1 MAAIPL
7 KVPSLGESVTQA
19 TIGAWLKREGDVVQV
34 DEPLVEVES
43 EKATVAL
50 PAPAA
55 GVLRKVLRSSGD
67 TVAVGETIG
76 ELEEGAAA
84 QQASSPLGSGPMPGG
99 VVPAAKGGDGGVRQQ
114 AGAAATATAPSP
126 RPSPP
131 AHAGGGGATTVAASP
146 APQRLGTRAPPSAR
160 RLMAEH
166 GVAAGAVRGS
176 GPAGQVRKEDVLR
189 ALEAPETAPAPA
201 PEPAERVGVRGAA
214 PEAPAQA
221 RAPALRG
228 DGTGAR
234 ERVVPMTAL
243 RRTVARRLVEA
254 QHAAA
259 ILTTFNEVD
268 MTRVLALRERHGEAF
283 HARHGVKLGFMS
295 FFVKASVEALR
306 AFPAVNAEVRGTDI
320 VYKDHY
326 DVGVAVGGGKGLVVP
341 VIRNADALS
350 FAEIEKTVGD
360 LARKARENR
369 ITMDDLEGG
378 TFTISNGGIYGSLL
392 STPILNPPQ
401 SGILGLHKIE
411 KRAVVG
417 DGDQIV
423 VRPMMYLALSYD
435 HRIVDGREAVSF
447 LVRVKEAIED
457 PERILLEA

>member
-1 MAAIPL
+1 MAIPL
-7 KVPSLGESVTQA
+7 KVPSLGESITQA
-19 TIGAWLKREGDVVQV
+19 TIGTWLKHEGEPVQA

-55 GVLRKVLRSSGD
+55 GVLRKVLRKTGD
-67 TVAVGETIG
+67 TVAIGETIG
-76 ELEEGAAA
+76 ELEEGARAESLAA
-84 QQASSPLGSGPMPGG
+84 SPAGSGPMPGG
-99 VVPAAKGGDGGVRQQ
+99 VVPAAKGGNGR
-114 AGAAATATAPSP
+114 ATTATPTPTPTATATATPVSTAVSTP
-126 RPSPP
+126 VTGR
-131 AHAGGGGATTVAASP
+131 AI
-146 APQRLGTRAPPSAR
+146 TRAPPSAR

-166 GVAAGAVRGS
+166 GVPAGEVHGS
-176 GPAGQVRKEDVLR
+176 GPGGQVRKEDVLR
-189 ALEAPETAPAPA
+189 ALEAPAAQPAP
-201 PEPAERVGVRGAA
+201 V
-214 PEAPAQA
+214 EAK
-221 RAPALRG
+221 ALRPVPRG
-228 DGTGAR
+228 DGAPAAR

-254 QHAAA
+254 QHTAA
-259 ILTTFNEVD
+259 ILTTFNEAD
-268 MTRVLALRERHGEAF
+268 MSRVLALRERHGEAF

-341 VIRNADALS
+341 VIRDADALS
-350 FAEIEKTVGD
+350 FADIEKSVAE

-411 KRAVVG
+411 KRAVVE
-417 DGDQIV
+417 DGDRIV
-423 VRPMMYLALSYD
+423 ARPMMYLALSYD
-435 HRIVDGREAVSF
+435 HRIVDGREAVTF
-447 LVRVKEAIED
+447 LVRVKDAIED
-457 PERILLEA
+457 PERMLLEV

>member
-1 MAAIPL
+1 
-7 KVPSLGESVTQA
+7 
-19 TIGAWLKREGDVVQV
+19 VQV

-55 GVLRKVLRSSGD
+55 GVLRKVLRNSGD

-84 QQASSPLGSGPMPGG
+84 QAASPLGSGPMPGG
-99 VVPAAKGGDGGVRQQ
+99 VVPAAKAGNGAGQQ
-114 AGAAATATAPSP
+114 AAASP
-126 RPSPP
+126 RPAPRSDYGGRAATGEP
-131 AHAGGGGATTVAASP
+131 AE
-146 APQRLGTRAPPSAR
+146 APQRPATRAPPSAR

-166 GVAAGAVRGS
+166 GVAAEAVRGS
-176 GPAGQVRKEDVLR
+176 GPGGQVRKEDVLR
-189 ALEAPETAPAPA
+189 ALEAPAPAPA
-201 PEPAERVGVRGAA
+201 PEEPGERVGVRGGAVH
-214 PEAPAQA
+214 APAHA
-221 RAPALRG
+221 RAPAPRV
-228 DGTGAR
+228 DGAGAR
-234 ERVVPMTAL
+234 ERAVPMTAL

-254 QHAAA
+254 QHTAA
-259 ILTTFNEVD
+259 ILTTFNAVD

-295 FFVKASVEALR
+295 FFVKAAVEALR
-306 AFPAVNAEVRGTDI
+306 AFPTVNAEVRGTDI

-341 VIRNADALS
+341 VIRDADALS

-417 DGDQIV
+417 DGDQVV

-447 LVRVKEAIED
+447 LVRVKEAVED

>member
-1 MAAIPL
+1 MVIPL

-19 TIGAWLKREGDVVQV
+19 TIGTWLKQEGEPVQA

-55 GVLRKVLRSSGD
+55 GVLRRVLRNTGD

-76 ELEEGAAA
+76 ELEEGARAESQAA
-84 QQASSPLGSGPMPGG
+84 SPAGSGPMPGG
-99 VVPAAKGGDGGVRQQ
+99 VVPAAK
-114 AGAAATATAPSP
+114 AGNGKPAGPTQTASPTPGAGEAVHPERSADAEASARSRRAAPTATPS
-126 RPSPP
+126 
-131 AHAGGGGATTVAASP
+131 AAGGRAV
-146 APQRLGTRAPPSAR
+146 TRAPPSAR

-166 GVAAGAVRGS
+166 GVATGEVHGS
-176 GPAGQVRKEDVLR
+176 GPGGQVRKEDVLR
-189 ALEAPETAPAPA
+189 ALEAPAAQPAPA
-201 PEPAERVGVRGAA
+201 EAKA
-214 PEAPAQA
+214 PRPV
-221 RAPALRG
+221 PRG
-228 DGTGAR
+228 DGAQAAR

-254 QHAAA
+254 QQTAA

-268 MTRVLALRERHGEAF
+268 MSRVLALRERHGEAF

-306 AFPAVNAEVRGTDI
+306 EFPTVNAEVRGTDI

-326 DVGVAVGGGKGLVVP
+326 DIGVAVGGGKGLVVP
-341 VIRNADALS
+341 VIRDADALS
-350 FAEIEKTVGD
+350 FADIEKSVAE

-411 KRAVVG
+411 KRAVVEEG
-417 DGDQIV
+417 DRIV
-423 VRPMMYLALSYD
+423 ARPMMYLALSYD

-447 LVRVKEAIED
+447 LVRVKDAIED
-457 PERILLEA
+457 PERMLLEV